1 MEKFHYNKITKES
14 GFSLIEVLAALVIL
28 SVVTLALTAFFV
40 NSMAYAKGNQNK
52 TVMVNLAR
60 NALVYM
66 EKQAFYPIA
75 QYFNPDSESDGT
87 PSDVIAC
94 DLVGETPDC
103 SDIEGLV
110 TDPSALSGV
119 FHPEIN
125 DIKYALTIEYQRDLH
140 NSDTMLNSSNEDTK
154 KMAKLL
160 IPIKVIV
167 KRQDGREGNRNKTE
181 VEGYI
186 TSERIR

>member
-1 MEKFHYNKITKES
+1 MVGSLEDFHCNKVTKES

-28 SVVTLALTAFFV
+28 SIVTLALTAFFI
-40 NSMAYAKGNQNK
+40 NSMDYAKGNQNK

-66 EKQAFYPIA
+66 EKQPFDPIKD
-75 QYFNPDSESDGT
+75 YFNPDSGT
-87 PSDVIAC
+87 IDEITC
-94 DLVGETPDC
+94 DLVLGC
-103 SDIEGLV
+103 S
-110 TDPSALSGV
+110 
-119 FHPEIN
+119 PEISNRVSDGIVLHKVLNPYVN
-125 DIKYALTIEYQRDLH
+125 DVQYTLTIEYQRELH
-140 NSDTMLNSSNEDTK
+140 NSNTMLRSSDQSTK
-154 KMAKLL
+154 NMAELL

-167 KRQDGREGNRNKTE
+167 KREDGREGNRNKTE